1 LNEKKGIFMK
11 KFTIFGFK
19 FLFEVKKKDNSDE
32 EKYSDTYFLKEKV
45 FYLILALFLITISAK
60 IPILFRNN
68 NYMIGD
74 VVKSDIYSPK
84 TIVFRDK
91 IGKDKIIQDM
101 INQLDKDYIYSS
113 DAADIY
119 TNEFDNFHKEIIAIK
134 KGNLQTFD
142 YSGFERKMGK
152 AMPETLVKK
161 ILEEDEDKINSTFE
175 KLSEHLKNAYTAGIY
190 KEKNSIRINEP
201 AESEIE
207 NLDAFE
213 RDLINYFLI
222 PNYIYDEAKTKNTIN
237 EKVSQINDQYIE
249 IKAGTLIAKTGEIL
263 TERKI
268 DILDKLG
275 IYNYKMSIFIITL
288 NIIFLLVISSIFN
301 VVTTRFY
308 SKDVLEKKKYKAVM
322 LLMIVT
328 LLVFRI
334 VPNSMIY
341 LVPIDTMLL
350 LLMFIVRPRFSIFLT
365 VMLISYLLP
374 ITDYDLKYFTIQSIA
389 ILATGFLSKNIGTRS
404 SVIAIGIQ
412 LAIMKILLY
421 LILSFFSM
429 EESFGVALNTIKLFV
444 SGLFSGMFAIALLPY
459 FERTF
464 NILTVFRLIEL
475 ADLSQPLL
483 RKLSIE
489 APGTFQH
496 SMMVATLSENAVIEI
511 GGDPIFTRVA
521 CYYHD
526 IGKTKRPQYY
536 VENQTDGKNLHNNI
550 SPFMSKMIILAHTKE
565 GAEMGKKYKIPKE
578 IRDIMF
584 EHQGTTLL
592 AYFYNK
598 AKEIDPNVQEEE
610 FRYSGPRPQT
620 KESAVILLADSI
632 EAAVRSLDVK
642 DPIKVEEMVRR
653 IVNAKIADNQL
664 SDANITFKEIEIIIN
679 SFLKTF
685 GAIYHERIKYPGQ
698 K

>member
-1 LNEKKGIFMK
+1 MK

-101 INQLDKDYIYSS
+101 INQLDKEYIYSS

-190 KEKNSIRINEP
+190 KEKNSIRVNEP
-201 AESEIE
+201 VKSEID

-222 PNYIYDEAKTKNTIN
+222 PNYIYDEAKTKSAIN

-301 VVTTRFY
+301 VVTMRFY
-308 SKDVLEKKKYKAVM
+308 SRDVLEKKKYKAVM

-365 VMLISYLLP
+365 MMLISYLLP

-642 DPIKVEEMVRR
+642 DPIKVEEMVRK

>member
-1 LNEKKGIFMK
+1 MK
-11 KFTIFGFK
+11 KFTILGFK
-19 FLFEVKKKDNSDE
+19 FLFDIKKKDSSDE
-32 EKYSDTYFLKEKV
+32 EKYSDSYFLKEKV
-45 FYLILALFLITISAK
+45 FYLILALFLITLSSK

-68 NYMIGD
+68 NYMVGD

-101 INQLDKDYIYSS
+101 IDRLDKDYIYSS

-119 TNEFDNFHKEIIAIK
+119 KEEFENFHKEIIAIK
-134 KGNLQTFD
+134 KGNLKSFD
-142 YSGFERKMGK
+142 YSGFERKTGK
-152 AMPETLVKK
+152 VMPESLINKL
-161 ILEEDEDKINSTFE
+161 LEEDEEKIDEIFS
-175 KLSEHLKNAYTAGIY
+175 KLDGELENAYKAGIY

-201 AESEIE
+201 AKSEI
-207 NLDAFE
+207 DALEPFE
-213 RDLINYFLI
+213 REIINNFLI

-237 EKVSQINDQYIE
+237 EKVSQIHDQYIE

-263 TERKI
+263 TDRKI

-275 IYNYKMSIFIITL
+275 IYNYKMSIFIIAL
-288 NIIFLLVISSIFN
+288 NLIFLLVISSVFN
-301 VVTTRFY
+301 VVTIKFY
-308 SKDVLEKKKYKAVM
+308 SKEILEKNKYRAMM
-322 LLMIVT
+322 LLTIGT
-328 LLVFRI
+328 LLAFRI

-341 LVPIDTMLL
+341 LLPLDTMLL
-350 LLMFIVRPRFSIFLT
+350 LLVFIVKPRFSIFLT
-365 VMLISYLLP
+365 MMVISYMLP

-389 ILATGFLSKNIGTRS
+389 ILATGFLSKNISTRS

-412 LAIMKILLY
+412 LAILKILLY
-421 LILSFFSM
+421 LILSFFSV
-429 EESFGVALNTIKLFV
+429 EESYGVALNTIKIFI
-444 SGLFSGMFAIALLPY
+444 SGLFSGMLAIALLPY

-464 NILTVFRLIEL
+464 NILTVFKLIEL
-475 ADLSQPLL
+475 ADLSHPLL

-496 SMMVATLSENAVIEI
+496 SMMVATLSENAVVEI

-536 VENQTDGKNLHNNI
+536 VENQTGGKNLHNDI
-550 SPFMSKMIILAHTKE
+550 SPFMSKMIILAHTRE

-598 AKEIDPNVQEEE
+598 AKEIDPNIPEEE
-610 FRYSGPRPQT
+610 FRYSGPKPQT

-642 DPIKVEEMVRR
+642 DPVKIEQMVRK
-653 IVNAKIADNQL
+653 IVDSKIRDNQL
-664 SDANITFKEIEIIIN
+664 SDANITFKEIEIIVN

>member
-1 LNEKKGIFMK
+1 MK

-101 INQLDKDYIYSS
+101 INQLDKEYIYSS

-412 LAIMKILLY
+412 LAILKILLY

-429 EESFGVALNTIKLFV
+429 EESFGMALNTIKLFV

-642 DPIKVEEMVRR
+642 DPIKVEEMVRK

>member
-1 LNEKKGIFMK
+1 MK

-222 PNYIYDEAKTKNTIN
+222 PNYIYDEAKTKSAIN

-275 IYNYKMSIFIITL
+275 IYNYKISIFIITL

-429 EESFGVALNTIKLFV
+429 EESFGMALNTIKLFV

>member
-1 LNEKKGIFMK
+1 MK

-19 FLFEVKKKDNSDE
+19 FLFEVKKKDDSDE
-32 EKYSDTYFLKEKV
+32 EKYSDAYFLKEKA

-60 IPILFRNN
+60 VPILFRNN

-101 INQLDKDYIYSS
+101 INQLDKEYIYSS

-134 KGNLQTFD
+134 KGNLQAFD
-142 YSGFERKMGK
+142 YSGFERKVGK
-152 AMPETLVKK
+152 PMPETLVKK
-161 ILEEDEDKINSTFE
+161 LLEEDEDKINSTFE

-201 AESEIE
+201 VKSEIE

-222 PNYIYDEAKTKNTIN
+222 PNYIYDEAKTKSTIN

-275 IYNYKMSIFIITL
+275 IYNYKISIFIIIL
-288 NIIFLLVISSIFN
+288 NVIFLLVISSVFN
-301 VVTTRFY
+301 VVTMRFY
-308 SKDVLEKKKYKAVM
+308 SRDVLEKKKYKAVM

-334 VPNSMIY
+334 VPDSMIY

-365 VMLISYLLP
+365 MMLISYLLP

-412 LAIMKILLY
+412 LAILKILLY

-429 EESFGVALNTIKLFV
+429 EESFGMALNTIKLFI

-536 VENQTDGKNLHNNI
+536 VENQSDGKNLHNNI

-565 GAEMGKKYKIPKE
+565 GAEMGKRYKIPKE

-642 DPIKVEEMVRR
+642 DPIKVEEMVRK

>member
-1 LNEKKGIFMK
+1 MK

-101 INQLDKDYIYSS
+101 INQLDKEYIYSS

-119 TNEFDNFHKEIIAIK
+119 TNEFENFHKEIIAIK
-134 KGNLQTFD
+134 KGNLQAFD

-190 KEKNSIRINEP
+190 KEKNTIRINEP
-201 AESEIE
+201 VKSEID

-222 PNYIYDEAKTKNTIN
+222 PNYIYDEAKTKSAIN

-642 DPIKVEEMVRR
+642 DPIKVEEMVRK

>member
-1 LNEKKGIFMK
+1 MK

-101 INQLDKDYIYSS
+101 INQLDKEYIYSS

-334 VPNSMIY
+334 VPDSMIY

-365 VMLISYLLP
+365 MMLISYLLP

-412 LAIMKILLY
+412 LAILKILLY

-429 EESFGVALNTIKLFV
+429 EESFGMALNTIKLFV

-642 DPIKVEEMVRR
+642 DPIKVEEMVRK

>member
-1 LNEKKGIFMK
+1 MK

-222 PNYIYDEAKTKNTIN
+222 PNYIYDEAKTKSAIN

-334 VPNSMIY
+334 VPDSMIY

-365 VMLISYLLP
+365 MMLISYLLP

-412 LAIMKILLY
+412 LAILKILLY

-642 DPIKVEEMVRR
+642 DPIKVEEMVRK

>member
-1 LNEKKGIFMK
+1 MK

-213 RDLINYFLI
+213 RELINYFLI

-334 VPNSMIY
+334 VPDSMIY

-365 VMLISYLLP
+365 MMLISYLLP

-412 LAIMKILLY
+412 LAILKILLY

-429 EESFGVALNTIKLFV
+429 EESFGMALNTIKLFV

-642 DPIKVEEMVRR
+642 DPIKVEEMVRK

>member
-1 LNEKKGIFMK
+1 MK

-19 FLFEVKKKDNSDE
+19 FLFDIKKKDNSDE
-32 EKYSDTYFLKEKV
+32 ERYSDSYFLKEKV
-45 FYLILALFLITISAK
+45 FYLILALFLITISSK

-68 NYMIGD
+68 NYMVGD

-101 INQLDKDYIYSS
+101 IDRLDKDYIYSS

-119 TNEFDNFHKEIIAIK
+119 KEEFENFHKEIIAIK
-134 KGNLQTFD
+134 KGNLKSFD
-142 YSGFERKMGK
+142 YSGFERKTGK
-152 AMPETLVKK
+152 VMPESLINKL
-161 ILEEDEDKINSTFE
+161 LEEDEEKIDEIFS
-175 KLSEHLKNAYTAGIY
+175 KLDGELENAYKAGIY

-201 AESEIE
+201 AKSEI
-207 NLDAFE
+207 DALEPFE
-213 RDLINYFLI
+213 REIINNFLI

-237 EKVSQINDQYIE
+237 EKVSQIHDQYIE

-263 TERKI
+263 TDRKI

-275 IYNYKMSIFIITL
+275 IYNYKMSIFIIAL
-288 NIIFLLVISSIFN
+288 NLIFLLVISSVFN
-301 VVTTRFY
+301 VVTIKFY
-308 SKDVLEKKKYKAVM
+308 SKEILEKNKYRAMM
-322 LLMIVT
+322 LLTIGT
-328 LLVFRI
+328 LLAFRI

-341 LVPIDTMLL
+341 LLPLDTMLL
-350 LLMFIVRPRFSIFLT
+350 LLVFIVKPRFSIFLT
-365 VMLISYLLP
+365 MMVISYMLP

-389 ILATGFLSKNIGTRS
+389 ILATGFLSKNISTRS

-412 LAIMKILLY
+412 LAILKILLY
-421 LILSFFSM
+421 LILSFFSV
-429 EESFGVALNTIKLFV
+429 EESYGVALNTIKIFI
-444 SGLFSGMFAIALLPY
+444 SGLFSGMLAIALLPY

-464 NILTVFRLIEL
+464 NILTVFKLIEL
-475 ADLSQPLL
+475 ADLSHPLL

-496 SMMVATLSENAVIEI
+496 SMMVATLSENAVVEI

-536 VENQTDGKNLHNNI
+536 VENQTGGKNLHNDI
-550 SPFMSKMIILAHTKE
+550 SPFMSKMIILAHTRE

-598 AKEIDPNVQEEE
+598 AKEIDPNIPEEE
-610 FRYSGPRPQT
+610 FRYSGPKPQT

-642 DPIKVEEMVRR
+642 DPVKIEQMVRK
-653 IVNAKIADNQL
+653 IVDSKIRDNQL
-664 SDANITFKEIEIIIN
+664 SDANITFKEIEIIVN

>member
-1 LNEKKGIFMK
+1 MK

-152 AMPETLVKK
+152 AIPETLVKK
-161 ILEEDEDKINSTFE
+161 LLEEDEDKINSTFE

-334 VPNSMIY
+334 VPDSMIY

-365 VMLISYLLP
+365 MMLISYLLP

-642 DPIKVEEMVRR
+642 DPIKVEEMVRK

>member
-1 LNEKKGIFMK
+1 MK

-119 TNEFDNFHKEIIAIK
+119 TNEFDNFYKEIIAIK

-190 KEKNSIRINEP
+190 KEKNSIRVNEP
-201 AESEIE
+201 VKSEID

-222 PNYIYDEAKTKNTIN
+222 PNYIYDEAKTKSAIN

-334 VPNSMIY
+334 VPDSMIY

-365 VMLISYLLP
+365 MMLISYLLP

-412 LAIMKILLY
+412 LAILKILLY

-429 EESFGVALNTIKLFV
+429 EESFGMALNTIKLFV

-642 DPIKVEEMVRR
+642 DPIKVEEMVRK

>member
-1 LNEKKGIFMK
+1 MK

-101 INQLDKDYIYSS
+101 INQLDKEYIYSS

-190 KEKNSIRINEP
+190 KEKNSIRVNEP
-201 AESEIE
+201 VKSEID

-222 PNYIYDEAKTKNTIN
+222 PNYIYDEAKTKSAIN

-275 IYNYKMSIFIITL
+275 IYNYKISIFIITL

-536 VENQTDGKNLHNNI
+536 VENQSDGKNLHNNI

-642 DPIKVEEMVRR
+642 DPIKVEEMVRK

>member
-1 LNEKKGIFMK
+1 MK
-11 KFTIFGFK
+11 KFTILGFK
-19 FLFEVKKKDNSDE
+19 FLFDIKKKDSSDE
-32 EKYSDTYFLKEKV
+32 EKYSDSYFLKEKV
-45 FYLILALFLITISAK
+45 FYLILVLFLITISSK

-101 INQLDKDYIYSS
+101 INRLDKDYIYSS

-119 TNEFDNFHKEIIAIK
+119 TGEFDNFHKEIIAIK
-134 KGNLQTFD
+134 KGNLKSFD
-142 YSGFERKMGK
+142 YSGFERRTGK
-152 AMPETLVKK
+152 VMPESLINKL
-161 ILEEDEDKINSTFE
+161 LEEDEEKIDEIFS
-175 KLSEHLKNAYTAGIY
+175 KLEGELQNAYKAGIY

-201 AESEIE
+201 AKTDVEALEP
-207 NLDAFE
+207 FE
-213 RDLINYFLI
+213 REIINNFLI
-222 PNYIYDEAKTKNTIN
+222 PNYIYDEAKTKSTIN
-237 EKVSQINDQYIE
+237 EKVSQIHDQYIE
-249 IKAGTLIAKTGEIL
+249 IKAGTLIAKTGEVL

-275 IYNYKMSIFIITL
+275 IYNYKISIFIIAL
-288 NIIFLLVISSIFN
+288 NLIFLLVISSIFN
-301 VVTTRFY
+301 VVTIKFY
-308 SKDVLEKKKYKAVM
+308 SKEILEKNKYKAVM
-322 LLMIVT
+322 LLTIAT
-328 LLVFRI
+328 LLSFRI

-341 LVPIDTMLL
+341 LLPLDTMLL
-350 LLMFIVRPRFSIFLT
+350 LLMFIVKPRFSVFLT
-365 VMLISYLLP
+365 MMVISYMLP

-389 ILATGFLSKNIGTRS
+389 ILATGFLSKNISTRS

-412 LAIMKILLY
+412 LAILKILLY
-421 LILSFFSM
+421 LILSFFSV
-429 EESFGVALNTIKLFV
+429 EESYGVALNTIKIFI
-444 SGLFSGMFAIALLPY
+444 SGLFSGMLAIALLPY

-464 NILTVFRLIEL
+464 NILTVFKLIEL
-475 ADLSQPLL
+475 ADLSHPLL

-496 SMMVATLSENAVIEI
+496 SMMVATLSENAVVEI

-536 VENQTDGKNLHNNI
+536 VENQTDGKNLHNDI
-550 SPFMSKMIILAHTKE
+550 SPFMSKMIILAHTRE

-598 AKEIDPNVQEEE
+598 AKEINPNIPEEE
-610 FRYSGPRPQT
+610 FRYSGPKPQT

-642 DPIKVEEMVRR
+642 DPVKIEQMVRK
-653 IVNAKIADNQL
+653 IVDSKIRDNQL
-664 SDANITFKEIEIIIN
+664 SDANITFKEIEIIVN

>member
-1 LNEKKGIFMK
+1 MK

-101 INQLDKDYIYSS
+101 INQLDKEYIYSS

-190 KEKNSIRINEP
+190 KEKNSIRVNEP
-201 AESEIE
+201 VKSEID

-222 PNYIYDEAKTKNTIN
+222 PNYIYDEAKTKSAIN

-334 VPNSMIY
+334 VPDSMIY

-365 VMLISYLLP
+365 MMLISYLLP

-412 LAIMKILLY
+412 LAILKILLY

-429 EESFGVALNTIKLFV
+429 EESFGMALNTIKLFI

-536 VENQTDGKNLHNNI
+536 VENQSDGKNLHNNI

-565 GAEMGKKYKIPKE
+565 GAEMGKRYKIPKE

>member
-1 LNEKKGIFMK
+1 MK
-11 KFTIFGFK
+11 KFTILGFK
-19 FLFEVKKKDNSDE
+19 FLFDIKKKDSSDE
-32 EKYSDTYFLKEKV
+32 EKYSDSYFLKEKV
-45 FYLILALFLITISAK
+45 FYLILVLFLITISSK

-101 INQLDKDYIYSS
+101 INRLDKDYIYSS

-119 TNEFDNFHKEIIAIK
+119 TGEFDNFHKEIIAIK
-134 KGNLQTFD
+134 KGNLKSFD
-142 YSGFERKMGK
+142 YSGFERRTGK
-152 AMPETLVKK
+152 VMPESLINKL
-161 ILEEDEDKINSTFE
+161 LEEDEEKIDEIFS
-175 KLSEHLKNAYTAGIY
+175 KLEGELQNAYKAGIY

-201 AESEIE
+201 AKTDIE
-207 NLDAFE
+207 ALEPFE
-213 RDLINYFLI
+213 REILNNFLI

-237 EKVSQINDQYIE
+237 EKVSQIHDQYIE
-249 IKAGTLIAKTGEIL
+249 IKAGTLIAKTGEVL

-275 IYNYKMSIFIITL
+275 IYNYKISIFIIAL
-288 NIIFLLVISSIFN
+288 NLIFLLVISSIFN
-301 VVTTRFY
+301 VVTIKFY
-308 SKDVLEKKKYKAVM
+308 SKEILEKNKYKAVM
-322 LLMIVT
+322 LLTIAT
-328 LLVFRI
+328 LLSFRI

-341 LVPIDTMLL
+341 LLPLDTMLL
-350 LLMFIVRPRFSIFLT
+350 LLMFIVKPRFSVFLT
-365 VMLISYLLP
+365 MMVISYMLP

-389 ILATGFLSKNIGTRS
+389 ILATGFLSKNISTRS

-412 LAIMKILLY
+412 LAILKILLY
-421 LILSFFSM
+421 LILSFFSV
-429 EESFGVALNTIKLFV
+429 EESYGVALNTIKIFI
-444 SGLFSGMFAIALLPY
+444 SGLFSGMLAIALLPY

-464 NILTVFRLIEL
+464 NILTVFKLMEL
-475 ADLSQPLL
+475 ADLSHPLL

-526 IGKTKRPQYY
+526 IGKTKRPQYF
-536 VENQTDGKNLHNNI
+536 VENQTDGKNLHNDI
-550 SPFMSKMIILAHTKE
+550 SPFMSKMIILAHTRE

-598 AKEIDPNVQEEE
+598 AKEINPNIPEEE
-610 FRYSGPRPQT
+610 FRYSGPKPQT

-642 DPIKVEEMVRR
+642 DPVKIEQMVRK
-653 IVNAKIADNQL
+653 IVDSKIRDNQL
-664 SDANITFKEIEIIIN
+664 SDANITFKEIEIIVN

>member
-1 LNEKKGIFMK
+1 MK

-190 KEKNSIRINEP
+190 KEKNSIRVNEP
-201 AESEIE
+201 VKSEID

-222 PNYIYDEAKTKNTIN
+222 PNYIYDEAKTKSAIN

-334 VPNSMIY
+334 VPDSMIY

-642 DPIKVEEMVRR
+642 DPIKVEEMVRK

>member
-1 LNEKKGIFMK
+1 MK
-11 KFTIFGFK
+11 KFTILGFK
-19 FLFEVKKKDNSDE
+19 FLFDIKKKDSSDE
-32 EKYSDTYFLKEKV
+32 EKYSDSYFLKEKV
-45 FYLILALFLITISAK
+45 FYLILALFLITLSSK

-68 NYMIGD
+68 NYMVGD

-101 INQLDKDYIYSS
+101 IDRLDKDYIYSS
-113 DAADIY
+113 DAGDIY
-119 TNEFDNFHKEIIAIK
+119 KDEFENFHKEIIAIK
-134 KGNLQTFD
+134 KGNLKSFD
-142 YSGFERKMGK
+142 YSGFERKTGK
-152 AMPETLVKK
+152 VMPESLINKL
-161 ILEEDEDKINSTFE
+161 LEEDEEKIDEIFS
-175 KLSEHLKNAYTAGIY
+175 KLDGELENAYKAGIY

-201 AESEIE
+201 AKSEI
-207 NLDAFE
+207 DALEPFE
-213 RDLINYFLI
+213 REIINNFLI

-237 EKVSQINDQYIE
+237 EKVSQIHDQYIE

-275 IYNYKMSIFIITL
+275 IYNYKVSIFIIAL
-288 NIIFLLVISSIFN
+288 NLIFLLVISSVFN
-301 VVTTRFY
+301 VVTIKFY
-308 SKDVLEKKKYKAVM
+308 NKEILEKNKYRAMM
-322 LLMIVT
+322 LLTIGT
-328 LLVFRI
+328 LLAFRI

-341 LVPIDTMLL
+341 LLPLDTMLL
-350 LLMFIVRPRFSIFLT
+350 LLLFIVKPRFSIFLT
-365 VMLISYLLP
+365 VMVISYMLP

-389 ILATGFLSKNIGTRS
+389 ILATGFLSRNISTRS

-412 LAIMKILLY
+412 LAILKILLY
-421 LILSFFSM
+421 LILSFFSV
-429 EESFGVALNTIKLFV
+429 EESYGVALNTIKIFI
-444 SGLFSGMFAIALLPY
+444 SGLFSGKLAIALLPY

-464 NILTVFRLIEL
+464 NILTVFKLIEL
-475 ADLSQPLL
+475 ADLSHPLL

-496 SMMVATLSENAVIEI
+496 SMMVATLSENAVVEI

-536 VENQTDGKNLHNNI
+536 VENQTGGKNLHNDI
-550 SPFMSKMIILAHTKE
+550 SPFMSKMIILAHTRE

-598 AKEIDPNVQEEE
+598 AKEIDPNIPEEE
-610 FRYSGPRPQT
+610 FRYSGPKPQT

-642 DPIKVEEMVRR
+642 DPVKIEQMVRK
-653 IVNAKIADNQL
+653 IVDSKIRDNQL
-664 SDANITFKEIEIIIN
+664 SDANITFKEIEIIVN

>member
-1 LNEKKGIFMK
+1 MK

-19 FLFEVKKKDNSDE
+19 FLFEVKKKDDSDE
-32 EKYSDTYFLKEKV
+32 EKYSDAYFLKEKA

-101 INQLDKDYIYSS
+101 INQLDKEYIYSS

-134 KGNLQTFD
+134 KGNLQAFD
-142 YSGFERKMGK
+142 YSGFERKVGK
-152 AMPETLVKK
+152 PMPETLVKK
-161 ILEEDEDKINSTFE
+161 LLEEDEDKINSTFE

-201 AESEIE
+201 VKSEIE

-222 PNYIYDEAKTKNTIN
+222 PNYIYDEAKTKSTIN

-275 IYNYKMSIFIITL
+275 IYNYKMSIFIIIL
-288 NIIFLLVISSIFN
+288 NVIFLLVISSVFN
-301 VVTTRFY
+301 VVTMRFY

-334 VPNSMIY
+334 VPDSMIY

-365 VMLISYLLP
+365 MMLISYLLP

-412 LAIMKILLY
+412 LAILKILLY

-642 DPIKVEEMVRR
+642 DPIKVEEMVRK

>member
-1 LNEKKGIFMK
+1 MK

-101 INQLDKDYIYSS
+101 INQLDKEYIYSS

-190 KEKNSIRINEP
+190 KEKNSIRVNEP
-201 AESEIE
+201 VKSEID

-222 PNYIYDEAKTKNTIN
+222 PNYIYDEAKTKSAIN

-365 VMLISYLLP
+365 MMLISYLLP

-412 LAIMKILLY
+412 LAILKILLY

-642 DPIKVEEMVRR
+642 DPIKVEEMVRK

>member
-1 LNEKKGIFMK
+1 MK

-101 INQLDKDYIYSS
+101 INQLDKEYIYSS

-190 KEKNSIRINEP
+190 KEKNTIRINEP
-201 AESEIE
+201 VKSEID

-642 DPIKVEEMVRR
+642 DPIKVEEMVRK

>member
-1 LNEKKGIFMK
+1 M
-11 KFTIFGFK
+11 T
-19 FLFEVKKKDNSDE
+19 
-32 EKYSDTYFLKEKV
+32 
-45 FYLILALFLITISAK
+45 
-60 IPILFRNN
+60 
-68 NYMIGD
+68 GD

-91 IGKDKIIQDM
+91 IGKDKLIQDM
-101 INQLDKDYIYSS
+101 IDRLDKDYIYSS
-113 DAADIY
+113 EAADIY
-119 TNEFDNFHKEIIAIK
+119 REEFDNFHKEIIAIK
-134 KGNLQTFD
+134 KGNLKSFD
-142 YSGFERKMGK
+142 YSGFERKTGK
-152 AMPETLVKK
+152 VMSEGIINKL
-161 ILEEDEDKINSTFE
+161 LEEDEEKIDETFS
-175 KLSEHLKNAYTAGIY
+175 KLATQLENAYKAGIY

-201 AESEIE
+201 AKADI
-207 NLDAFE
+207 DALEPFE
-213 RDLINYFLI
+213 REIINNFLI

-237 EKVSQINDQYIE
+237 EKVSQIHDQYIE
-249 IKAGTLIAKTGEIL
+249 IKAGTLIAKTGEVL
-263 TERKI
+263 TDRKI

-275 IYNYKMSIFIITL
+275 IYNYKMSIFIIAL
-288 NIIFLLVISSIFN
+288 NLIFLLVISSVFN
-301 VVTTRFY
+301 VVTIKFY
-308 SKDVLEKKKYKAVM
+308 NKEILEKNKYRAIM
-322 LLMIVT
+322 LLTIGT

-341 LVPIDTMLL
+341 LLPLDTMLL
-350 LLMFIVRPRFSIFLT
+350 LLLFIVKPRFSIFLT
-365 VMLISYLLP
+365 MMVISYMLP

-389 ILATGFLSKNIGTRS
+389 ILATGFLSKNISTRS

-412 LAIMKILLY
+412 LAILKILLY
-421 LILSFFSM
+421 LILSFFSV
-429 EESFGVALNTIKLFV
+429 EESYGVALNTIKIFI

-464 NILTVFRLIEL
+464 NILTVFKLMEL
-475 ADLSQPLL
+475 ADLSHPLL

-511 GGDPIFTRVA
+511 GGDPTFTRVA

-536 VENQTDGKNLHNNI
+536 VENQTDGKNLHNDI
-550 SPFMSKMIILAHTKE
+550 SPFMSKMIILAHTRE

-598 AKEIDPNVQEEE
+598 AKELDPNIQEEE
-610 FRYSGPRPQT
+610 FRYSGPKPQT

-642 DPIKVEEMVRR
+642 DPVKVEQMVRK
-653 IVNAKIADNQL
+653 IVDSKIRDNQL
-664 SDANITFKEIEIIIN
+664 SDANITFREVEIIVN

>member
-1 LNEKKGIFMK
+1 MK
-11 KFTIFGFK
+11 KFTILGFK
-19 FLFEVKKKDNSDE
+19 FLFDIKKKDSSDE
-32 EKYSDTYFLKEKV
+32 EKYSDSYFLKEKV
-45 FYLILALFLITISAK
+45 FYLILALFLITLSSK

-68 NYMIGD
+68 NYMVGD

-101 INQLDKDYIYSS
+101 IDRLDKDYIYSS
-113 DAADIY
+113 DAGDIY
-119 TNEFDNFHKEIIAIK
+119 KDEFENFHKEIIAIK
-134 KGNLQTFD
+134 KGNLKSFD
-142 YSGFERKMGK
+142 YSGFERKTGK
-152 AMPETLVKK
+152 VMPESLINKL
-161 ILEEDEDKINSTFE
+161 LEEDEEKIDEIFS
-175 KLSEHLKNAYTAGIY
+175 KLDGELENAYKAGIY

-201 AESEIE
+201 AKSEI
-207 NLDAFE
+207 DALEPFE
-213 RDLINYFLI
+213 REIINNFLI

-237 EKVSQINDQYIE
+237 EKVSQIHDQYIE

-275 IYNYKMSIFIITL
+275 IYNYKVSIFIIAL
-288 NIIFLLVISSIFN
+288 NLIFLLVISSVFN
-301 VVTTRFY
+301 VVTIKFY
-308 SKDVLEKKKYKAVM
+308 SKEILEKNKYRAMM
-322 LLMIVT
+322 LLTIGT
-328 LLVFRI
+328 LLAFRI

-341 LVPIDTMLL
+341 LLPLDTMLL
-350 LLMFIVRPRFSIFLT
+350 LLVFIVKPRFSIFLT
-365 VMLISYLLP
+365 MMVISYMLP

-389 ILATGFLSKNIGTRS
+389 ILATGFLSKNISTRS

-412 LAIMKILLY
+412 LAILKILLY
-421 LILSFFSM
+421 LILSFFSV
-429 EESFGVALNTIKLFV
+429 EESYGVALNTIKIFI
-444 SGLFSGMFAIALLPY
+444 SGLFSGMLAIALLPY

-464 NILTVFRLIEL
+464 NILTVFKLIEL
-475 ADLSQPLL
+475 ADLSHPLL

-496 SMMVATLSENAVIEI
+496 SMMVATLSENAVVEI

-536 VENQTDGKNLHNNI
+536 VENQTGGKNLHNDI
-550 SPFMSKMIILAHTKE
+550 SPFMSKMIILAHTRE

-598 AKEIDPNVQEEE
+598 AKEIDPNIPEEE
-610 FRYSGPRPQT
+610 FRYSGPKPQT

-642 DPIKVEEMVRR
+642 DPVKVEQMVRK
-653 IVNAKIADNQL
+653 IVDSKIRDNQL
-664 SDANITFKEIEIIIN
+664 SDANITFREVEIIVN

>member
-101 INQLDKDYIYSS
+101 INQLDKEYIYSS

-190 KEKNSIRINEP
+190 KEKNSIRVNEP
-201 AESEIE
+201 VKSEID

-222 PNYIYDEAKTKNTIN
+222 PNYIYDEAKTKSAIN

-275 IYNYKMSIFIITL
+275 IYNYKMSIFIIIL

-334 VPNSMIY
+334 VPDSMIY

-365 VMLISYLLP
+365 MMLISYLLP

-412 LAIMKILLY
+412 LAILKILLY

-429 EESFGVALNTIKLFV
+429 EESFGMALNTIKLFV

-642 DPIKVEEMVRR
+642 DPIKVEEMVRK

>member
-1 LNEKKGIFMK
+1 MK

-190 KEKNSIRINEP
+190 KEKNFIRINEP

>member
-1 LNEKKGIFMK
+1 MK

-190 KEKNSIRINEP
+190 KEKNSIRVNEP
-201 AESEIE
+201 VKSEID

-642 DPIKVEEMVRR
+642 DPIKVEEMVRK

>member
-1 LNEKKGIFMK
+1 
-11 KFTIFGFK
+11 
-19 FLFEVKKKDNSDE
+19 
-32 EKYSDTYFLKEKV
+32 
-45 FYLILALFLITISAK
+45 
-60 IPILFRNN
+60 
-68 NYMIGD
+68 
-74 VVKSDIYSPK
+74 
-84 TIVFRDK
+84 
-91 IGKDKIIQDM
+91 
-101 INQLDKDYIYSS
+101 
-113 DAADIY
+113 
-119 TNEFDNFHKEIIAIK
+119 
-134 KGNLQTFD
+134 
-142 YSGFERKMGK
+142 
-152 AMPETLVKK
+152 
-161 ILEEDEDKINSTFE
+161 
-175 KLSEHLKNAYTAGIY
+175 
-190 KEKNSIRINEP
+190 
-201 AESEIE
+201 
-207 NLDAFE
+207 
-213 RDLINYFLI
+213 
-222 PNYIYDEAKTKNTIN
+222 
-237 EKVSQINDQYIE
+237 
-249 IKAGTLIAKTGEIL
+249 
-263 TERKI
+263 
-268 DILDKLG
+268 
-275 IYNYKMSIFIITL
+275 MSIFIITL

-412 LAIMKILLY
+412 LAILKILLY

-642 DPIKVEEMVRR
+642 DPIKVEEMVRK

>member
-1 LNEKKGIFMK
+1 MK

-101 INQLDKDYIYSS
+101 INQLDKEYIYSS

-213 RDLINYFLI
+213 RELINYFLI

-334 VPNSMIY
+334 VPDSMIY

-365 VMLISYLLP
+365 MMLISYLLP

-412 LAIMKILLY
+412 LAILKILLY

-642 DPIKVEEMVRR
+642 DPIKVEEMVRK

>member
-1 LNEKKGIFMK
+1 MK

-190 KEKNSIRINEP
+190 KEKNSIRVNEP
-201 AESEIE
+201 VKSEID

-222 PNYIYDEAKTKNTIN
+222 PNYIYDEAKTKSAIN

-275 IYNYKMSIFIITL
+275 IYNYKMSIFIIIL

-334 VPNSMIY
+334 VPDSMIY

-365 VMLISYLLP
+365 MMLISYLLP

-412 LAIMKILLY
+412 LAILKILLY

-429 EESFGVALNTIKLFV
+429 EESFGMALNTIKLFV

>member
-1 LNEKKGIFMK
+1 MK

-101 INQLDKDYIYSS
+101 INQLDKEYIYSS

-201 AESEIE
+201 VKSEID

-222 PNYIYDEAKTKNTIN
+222 PNYIYDEAKTKSAIN

-275 IYNYKMSIFIITL
+275 IYNYKMSIFIIIL
-288 NIIFLLVISSIFN
+288 NIIFLLVISSVFN
-301 VVTTRFY
+301 VVTMRFY

-365 VMLISYLLP
+365 MMLISYLLP

-412 LAIMKILLY
+412 LAILKILLY

-429 EESFGVALNTIKLFV
+429 EESFGMALNTIKLFV

-642 DPIKVEEMVRR
+642 DPIKVEEMVRK

>member
-1 LNEKKGIFMK
+1 MK

-213 RDLINYFLI
+213 RELINYFLI

-642 DPIKVEEMVRR
+642 DPIKVEEMVRK

>member
-1 LNEKKGIFMK
+1 MK
-11 KFTIFGFK
+11 KITIFGFK

-101 INQLDKDYIYSS
+101 INQLDKEYIYSS

-175 KLSEHLKNAYTAGIY
+175 KLSEHLKNAYAAGIY

-334 VPNSMIY
+334 VPDSMIY

-365 VMLISYLLP
+365 MMLISYLLP

-536 VENQTDGKNLHNNI
+536 VENQSDGKNLHNNI

>member
-1 LNEKKGIFMK
+1 MK

-190 KEKNSIRINEP
+190 KEKNSIRVNEP
-201 AESEIE
+201 VKSEID

-222 PNYIYDEAKTKNTIN
+222 PNYIYDEAKTKSAIN

-322 LLMIVT
+322 LLMIVA

-365 VMLISYLLP
+365 MMLISYLLP

-412 LAIMKILLY
+412 LAILKILLY

-429 EESFGVALNTIKLFV
+429 EESFGMALNTIKLFV

-642 DPIKVEEMVRR
+642 DPIKVEEMVRK

>member
-1 LNEKKGIFMK
+1 MK

-201 AESEIE
+201 AKSEIE

-429 EESFGVALNTIKLFV
+429 EESFGMALNTIKLFV

-642 DPIKVEEMVRR
+642 DPIKVEEMVRK

>member
-1 LNEKKGIFMK
+1 MK

-101 INQLDKDYIYSS
+101 INQLDKEYIYSS

-190 KEKNSIRINEP
+190 KEKNSIRVNEP
-201 AESEIE
+201 VKSEID

-322 LLMIVT
+322 LLMIFT

-429 EESFGVALNTIKLFV
+429 EESFGMALNTIKLFV

-642 DPIKVEEMVRR
+642 DPIKVEEMVRK

>member
-1 LNEKKGIFMK
+1 MK

-101 INQLDKDYIYSS
+101 INQLDKEYIYSS

-190 KEKNSIRINEP
+190 KEKNSIRVNEP
-201 AESEIE
+201 VKSEID

-222 PNYIYDEAKTKNTIN
+222 PNYIYDEAKTKSAIN

-328 LLVFRI
+328 LLVFRV
-334 VPNSMIY
+334 VPDSMIY

-365 VMLISYLLP
+365 MMLISYLLP

-412 LAIMKILLY
+412 LAILKILLY

-429 EESFGVALNTIKLFV
+429 EESFGMALNTIKLFI

-642 DPIKVEEMVRR
+642 DPIKVEEMVRK

>member
-1 LNEKKGIFMK
+1 MK

-334 VPNSMIY
+334 VPDSMIY

-365 VMLISYLLP
+365 MMLISYLLP

-412 LAIMKILLY
+412 LAILKILLY

-642 DPIKVEEMVRR
+642 DPIKVEEMVRK

>member
-1 LNEKKGIFMK
+1 MK

-101 INQLDKDYIYSS
+101 INQLDKEYIYSS

-190 KEKNSIRINEP
+190 KEKNSIRVNEP
-201 AESEIE
+201 VKSEID

-222 PNYIYDEAKTKNTIN
+222 PNYIYDEAKTKSAIN

-334 VPNSMIY
+334 VPDSMIY

-365 VMLISYLLP
+365 MMLISYLLP

-642 DPIKVEEMVRR
+642 DPIKVEEMVRK

>member
-1 LNEKKGIFMK
+1 MK

-365 VMLISYLLP
+365 MMLISYLLP

-412 LAIMKILLY
+412 LAILKILLY

-642 DPIKVEEMVRR
+642 DPIKVEEMVRK